1 MELSGQGWDA
11 GVLSMWLACGAWE
24 LGEMRTRERR
34 AQALGL
40 SAFGGLGEEAWPLTT
55 CGLGKA
61 GGGVGVVSGSG
72 SGQRH
77 PGGQRVFVD
86 VARRMP
92 W

>member
-61 GGGVGVVSGSG
+61 GGGSG
-72 SGQRH
+72 SGQREWEWSAAS
-77 PGGQRVFVD
+77 GDGRTASVCGCG
-86 VARRMP
+86 
-92 W
+92 